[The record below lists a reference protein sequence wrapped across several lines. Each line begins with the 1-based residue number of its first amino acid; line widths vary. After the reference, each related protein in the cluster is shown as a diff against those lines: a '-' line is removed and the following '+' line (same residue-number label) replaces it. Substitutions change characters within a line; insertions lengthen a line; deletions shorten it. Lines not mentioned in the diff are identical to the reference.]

1 MHVAQIAA
9 ITASLVGVIVGLVY
23 YLQLSSGDESY
34 LLKSKWS
41 LTVADGSLPQTWYL
55 DTTSNAIRIESYP
68 ASDAGTVIV
77 EEFVGDKKYT
87 YFSPDVSKLSVDA
100 DEYCSTATGYDGDC
114 ATVAAELTADVESMA
129 AAWAGN
135 KAGCVV
141 EDAAVTV
148 SAVKTVS
155 DGNLEV
161 AGFFVLMVD
170 GVPTSIVDAESDEI
184 IATIDSIEDWSE
196 DISVVGCSAE
206 DDMSGDESRR
216 LGFYEAIAEGRER
229 RRNLSEDNEEVE
241 KARNYLNGLY
251 LDMAGKNDEA
261 EDAQRMLS
269 ATAFQAWASNTKWC
283 GAGTDLAGTP
293 CPGTTGGDTQADYAC
308 HRHDH
313 GKKADGIIG
322 GMAVRLGCDIDKGL
336 ADRTSNWAAQAIFGK
351 WGIAMAW
358 GCYDTGSYSCW
369 KWKSKWWG
377 GYWSHGNYCSGEH
390 THYGPWRYSSYSHS
404 YGWKSQSRC
413 STGLP
418 WCTGCI

>member
-41 LTVADGSLPQTWYL
+41 LTVADGSLPQTWYV
-55 DTTSNAIRIESYP
+55 DTASNAIRIESYP
-68 ASDAGTVIV
+68 ASDAGTVVV

-100 DEYCSTATGYDGDC
+100 DEFCAEVTDYDGDC
-114 ATVAAELTADVESMA
+114 ATLAAELSGDIEAMSAD
-129 AAWAGN
+129 WGNN
-135 KAGCVV
+135 KAVCTV

-170 GVPTSIVDAESDEI
+170 GVPTSILDAESDEV

-241 KARNYLNGLY
+241 KARNYLNSLY
-251 LDMAGKNDEA
+251 VDMAGKHDEA
-261 EDAQRMLS
+261 EDAQRMLGFS
-269 ATAFQAWASNTKWC
+269 EWASGTQWC
-283 GAGTDLAGTP
+283 GAGTDLVNTP
-293 CPGTTGGDTQADYAC
+293 CPLDTSDSGDMAC

-322 GMAVRLGCDIDKGL
+322 GMAVRLGCDIDRGL
-336 ADRTSNWAAQAIFGK
+336 ADRTSNWAAQAAFGS
-351 WGIAMAW
+351 WGLAQAW
-358 GCYDTGSYSCW
+358 GCYDHGTYNCW
-369 KWKSKWWG
+369 NWRSKWWG
-377 GYWSHGNYCSGEH
+377 GYWRYGGHCSGEH

-404 YGWKSQSRC
+404 YGWNSQSRC
-413 STGLP
+413 STTLP
-418 WCTGCI
+418 WGRGQI